1 MAMTNSSATFA
12 AADSQSFTYTKPAG
26 NYGFVLGPQ
35 LDVPVALSITDNGD
49 GTGTLNL
56 SGPATGTVQIWT
68 VDKP

>member
-12 AADSQSFTYTKPAG
+12 AADSAAFTYVKPSG
-26 NYGFVLGPQ
+26 GYGFIPGPQ
-35 LDVPVALSITDNGD
+35 LDAPVALSITDNGD

-68 VDKP
+68 VDK